1 MFGPSKA
8 TRDAEFTAFVASAQQ
23 PLLRMAYALTGEAEA
38 ARDLVQEALTKTYV
52 AWGRIRSDEAMAY
65 TRRIIVNQRIDTWR
79 KTRKETVTDT
89 LPDTAVDSREGVADR
104 RDTLVRA
111 LAALP
116 EQQRKVVVL
125 RHYADMSEAHVADT
139 LGISRG
145 AVKSAASRGLAALR
159 QHASSTEEGLLR

>member
-79 KTRKETVTDT
+79 KTRKETVTGT

-104 RDTLVRA
+104 RDALVRA

-139 LGISRG
+139 LGISQG

>member
-38 ARDLVQEALTKTYV
+38 AR
-52 AWGRIRSDEAMAY
+52 
-65 TRRIIVNQRIDTWR
+65 
-79 KTRKETVTDT
+79 
-89 LPDTAVDSREGVADR
+89 
-104 RDTLVRA
+104 
-111 LAALP
+111 AALP
-116 EQQRKVVVL
+116 EQQSKVVVL

-139 LGISRG
+139 LGISRA

-159 QHASSTEEGLLR
+159 QHASRTEEGLLR